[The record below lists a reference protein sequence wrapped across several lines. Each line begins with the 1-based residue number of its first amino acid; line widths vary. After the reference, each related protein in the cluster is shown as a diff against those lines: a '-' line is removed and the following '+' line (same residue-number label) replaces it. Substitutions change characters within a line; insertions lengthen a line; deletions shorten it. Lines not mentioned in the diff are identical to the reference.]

1 MSDPNMPQSN
11 APSVWEGDGGDAST
25 TFDMETEVAEL
36 NDMVD
41 EDVGIMINDP
51 TIVLIAYC
59 LFLFMARLPLPCKAY
74 KLPIRRPSLHTSV
87 S

>member
-1 MSDPNMPQSN
+1 MPQSN

-25 TFDMETEVAEL
+25 TFEMETEVAEL

-41 EDVGIMINDP
+41 EDVGIMIDGP
-51 TIVLIAYC
+51 TTVLIAYYHY
-59 LFLFMARLPLPCKAY
+59 FFMTRLPLPCKAY
-74 KLPIRRPSLHTSV
+74 KSPIRRLSLHTNV